1 MGHRNLVLRLL
12 VLLVSWPILTAA
24 MFPPSVPFA
33 SPLPFILGVERISP
47 VAWALLVGCHYS
59 PHDIRVWTE
68 TAPPQHPHT
77 ITASGHHRW
86 RVQFTGSLPASATVY
101 GCGQQA
107 VLIVAAESS
116 QWLSGLVI
124 VGITV
129 TGLLGLRLL
138 RMPRAAPR
146 QPSVVPTTARWQAQ
160 ICDEEGERTITLAAS
175 LLTVGSDPACH
186 LIVIAADI
194 APRHAQIILS
204 EQTAQ
209 IVDLASPAGVFSG
222 PVRQRLRPHTPTYVA
237 YEDIWLGATVRLRL
251 NRIPVETP

>member
-1 MGHRNLVLRLL
+1 MGHRNLVLCLL
-12 VLLVSWPILTAA
+12 VLLVSWPTLTAA
-24 MFPPSVPFA
+24 MFPPSVPSA

-68 TAPPQHPHT
+68 TAPPQHPQT

-107 VLIVAAESS
+107 ALIVAAGSV

-124 VGITV
+124 IGITV
-129 TGLLGLRLL
+129 TGWLSLRLL

-160 ICDEEGERTITLAAS
+160 ICDEEGERTITPPVYSLSAVIRLA
-175 LLTVGSDPACH
+175 T
-186 LIVIAADI
+186 
-194 APRHAQIILS
+194 
-204 EQTAQ
+204 
-209 IVDLASPAGVFSG
+209 
-222 PVRQRLRPHTPTYVA
+222 
-237 YEDIWLGATVRLRL
+237 
-251 NRIPVETP
+251 